1 MELRL
6 LLALVFVGIAGAGQ
20 GARQESRPG
29 GPASAPAA
37 EKVFSGPQAGEK
49 ALSFQLADVTGGR
62 KEREF
67 DPTKESAD
75 DPTLYF
81 FFPADVNRIIARALV
96 TISAACEQGKQHGL
110 RSYFVGLTQSP
121 LTADQ
126 RLRDVWSS
134 LKPVV
139 PASLSMEGIEG
150 PGNWAL
156 NKKCYVTVVLVK
168 NGKVAFNYAALS
180 PADSDYELLRLELSK
195 LLGVKIDA
203 KPPGFDRGGMM
214 GGGEGRGGRPDAR
227 PAREGSEP
235 ASRRAGDGKPAESRP
250 KEKPKEE
257 RGAENQRKDR

>member
-1 MELRL
+1 M
-6 LLALVFVGIAGAGQ
+6 
-20 GARQESRPG
+20 
-29 GPASAPAA
+29 
-37 EKVFSGPQAGEK
+37 
-49 ALSFQLADVTGGR
+49 
-62 KEREF
+62 
-67 DPTKESAD
+67 
-75 DPTLYF
+75 
-81 FFPADVNRIIARALV
+81 NRIIARALV

-214 GGGEGRGGRPDAR
+214 GAARGAADVRTRARTRGLTGARRARRRSRPRAARATASRPSRARRRNPRKSAAPKANERIARRRGGNPNDGSDADHAGV
-227 PAREGSEP
+227 ARHIAGIGP
-235 ASRRAGDGKPAESRP
+235 RGAVRRARAPRPRSRSRAQG
-250 KEKPKEE
+250 EV
-257 RGAENQRKDR
+257 RGGAPISPCASSR